1 MIDTEVRRLHSDRD
15 IDGLADLSADLRQE
29 IQRLTAENEGLRK
42 HLAHVLQCADTEY
55 GCADCNEAAQLLKE
69 KDDG

>member
-29 IQRLTAENEGLRK
+29 IQRLTAENERYRK
-42 HLAHVLQCADTEY
+42 ALQELAVELPVVWVRELIS
-55 GCADCNEAAQLLKE
+55 EALSQE
-69 KDDG
+69 KDDE